1 MWGHRF
7 DPTPHP
13 DGRRREHF
21 PCQDVCRKQGT
32 DQLLPRA
39 QLARNCALSGVD
51 TGAWT
56 SERLVKIRM
65 GAPARYD
72 LEGKSKTWK
81 EPEEDPREAGC
92 PGSWVRCEFVRS
104 VLRYY
109 RRRTEGGGRV
119 ENLDLT
125 HCNDPLIHQ
134 AIQCLESWED
144 IATAEAHEKWVAAQ
158 KAKQT

>member
-32 DQLLPRA
+32 DQLVPRA

-81 EPEEDPREAGC
+81 EPEEDPLSFRIVVASQFRRASPWISSRGC
-92 PGSWVRCEFVRS
+92 RTPG
-104 VLRYY
+104 
-109 RRRTEGGGRV
+109 
-119 ENLDLT
+119 
-125 HCNDPLIHQ
+125 
-134 AIQCLESWED
+134 
-144 IATAEAHEKWVAAQ
+144 
-158 KAKQT
+158 